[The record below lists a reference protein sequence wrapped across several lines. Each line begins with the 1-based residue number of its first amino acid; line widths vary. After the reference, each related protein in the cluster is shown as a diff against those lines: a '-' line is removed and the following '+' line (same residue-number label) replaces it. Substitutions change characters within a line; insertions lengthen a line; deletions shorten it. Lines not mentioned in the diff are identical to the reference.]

1 MKRSPHVRA
10 TVVAALIGSAVATA
24 PSFAQDMFTVGAGSK
39 PCTFLNS
46 RRATPEGDI
55 AENVITAMT
64 FGWAQGYMSALNV
77 ATAKIDGQMYD
88 LASIRPEQQWK
99 EIVDYCRRN
108 PSKQIIEAVHDLMAR
123 FQRRPAPQ

>member
-1 MKRSPHVRA
+1 MKRSPHVRM
-10 TVVAALIGSAVATA
+10 TVAAALIGSAVATV
-24 PSFAQDMFTVGAGSK
+24 PSFAQDMFTAGAGSR
-39 PCTFLNS
+39 PCSFLNS
-46 RRATPEGDI
+46 RRATPEGDV

-77 ATAKIDGQMYD
+77 ATAKASGQIYD
-88 LASIRPEQQWK
+88 LASVRPEQQWK

-108 PSKQIIEAVHDLMAR
+108 PSKQIIEAVLDLMSR